1 MRGVLM
7 RIWLV
12 VAVLLSGMVQADTRG
27 MPVTATVPGSC
38 KFSNA
43 DDVVLDFGALV
54 PGQGARQVSQSVA
67 FTCSTGTQY
76 TVAMDLG
83 RNPDGQQRRMRGDSG
98 SYIPYALSATPTSGN
113 GQGELTPIS
122 LLLTASVEAA
132 AYVDSP
138 IGSYNDN
145 VVLTVSP

>member
-1 MRGVLM
+1 M
-7 RIWLV
+7 RIWLCL
-12 VAVLLSGMVQADTRG
+12 ALLLVGPARADTRG
-27 MPVTATVPGSC
+27 MPVTASVPGSC

-43 DDVVLDFGALV
+43 DDVVLDFGTLV
-54 PGQGARQVSQSVA
+54 PGQGVRQVSQPVA

-76 TVAMDLG
+76 TVTMDLG
-83 RNPDGQQRRMRGDSG
+83 RYPDGQQRRMRGDSG
-98 SYIPYALSATPTSGN
+98 GYIPYALSAAPTSGS

-122 LLLTASVEAA
+122 LVLTASVEAA

>member
-1 MRGVLM
+1 MTRIGVF
-7 RIWLV
+7 
-12 VAVLLSGMVQADTRG
+12 VLLLLGGQALADTRG
-27 MPVTATVPGSC
+27 MPVTASVPGSC
-38 KFSNA
+38 KFGNA

-76 TVAMDLG
+76 TVTLDPG
-83 RNPDGQQRRMRGDSG
+83 RYPNGQQRRMRGDSG
-98 SYIPYALSATPTSGN
+98 SYIPYALSAAPTSGN

-122 LLLTASVEAA
+122 LMLTASIEAT
-132 AYVDSP
+132 AYIDSP
-138 IGSYNDN
+138 VGNYADT